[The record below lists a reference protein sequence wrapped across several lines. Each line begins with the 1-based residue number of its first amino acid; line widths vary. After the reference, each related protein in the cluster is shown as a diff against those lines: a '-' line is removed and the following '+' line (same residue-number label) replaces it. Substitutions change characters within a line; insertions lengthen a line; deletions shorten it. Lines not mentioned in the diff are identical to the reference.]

1 MEALIAWFG
10 DHMSATWLAIAMVLG
25 LAELVSLDLILLM
38 LAGGALAGV
47 VTSLLH
53 LSVAVQ
59 VIVAVLTAIGMLA
72 FVRPSV
78 IKSLHGGP
86 DLVTGHQKLV
96 GKQGVVIS
104 EVSCDAGQVRIAGE
118 VWTAR
123 PYDEDAVIEPGA
135 RVDVFEI
142 RGATALVHKIPELDA

>member
-10 DHMSATWLAIAMVLG
+10 DHMSATWLAVAMVLG

-47 VTSLLH
+47 VASLFLPV
-53 LSVAVQ
+53 SVQ
-59 VIVAVLTAIGMLA
+59 VIVAVLTAVGMLA

-78 IKSLHGGP
+78 VKRLHGGP

-123 PYDEDAVIEPGA
+123 PYDDDAVIEPGA